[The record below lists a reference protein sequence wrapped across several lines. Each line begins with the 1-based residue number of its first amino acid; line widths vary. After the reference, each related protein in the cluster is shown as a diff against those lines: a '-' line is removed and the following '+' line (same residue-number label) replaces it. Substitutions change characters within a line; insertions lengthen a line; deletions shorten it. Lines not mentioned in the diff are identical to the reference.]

1 MQPRVVTL
9 DASRIA
15 DFALLHGMKAQG
27 ARYDAADDPVPP
39 TPHANPPTTTTNT
52 TNPSLPYASL
62 PTIQTG
68 SVPASLRAEL
78 EELLGVDLPQP
89 LDAGRQRGQGG
100 APSNAAPTAA
110 ALQELLEGGTALTGR
125 AASRAMRELE
135 VAEVAAQGPNASYR
149 TALARLQKL
158 RPRHYAGPIG
168 ALRRA
173 RLWFRVNGGQ
183 VASGIAVVL
192 LVGGLATL
200 CVFCPVA
207 GIIVAV
213 YAVLV
218 LGAGGAQAAA
228 SGQ

>member
-39 TPHANPPTTTTNT
+39 TPHANPPTTN

-89 LDAGRQRGQGG
+89 LDAGQQRGQVG

-110 ALQELLEGGTALTGR
+110 ALHELLEGGTALTGR
-125 AASRAMRELE
+125 VASRAMREME

-158 RPRHYAGPIG
+158 RPRHYTGPIG

-173 RLWFRVNGGQ
+173 RLWFRVNGCH
-183 VASGIAVVL
+183 VASGVAVVL
-192 LVGGLATL
+192 LVGGIATL
-200 CVFCPVA
+200 CVFCPIA
-207 GIIVAV
+207 GIVVAV